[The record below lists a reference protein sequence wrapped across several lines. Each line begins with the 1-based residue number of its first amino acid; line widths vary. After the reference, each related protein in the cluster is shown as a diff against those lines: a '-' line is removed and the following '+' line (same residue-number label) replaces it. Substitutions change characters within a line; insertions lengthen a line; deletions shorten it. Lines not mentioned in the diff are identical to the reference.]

1 MRSWDR
7 ITYSTLSQE
16 DSLMKYITKYLSPCG
31 DILLAADQSGLTGLW
46 FEGQKYFVA
55 GLEAEHEEKEIP
67 VLKQAKIWLDIYFS
81 GKEPDLSVPLHFTG
95 TDFQNKIWEILC
107 TIPYGETRTYGEIAD
122 QFMKKHGHKT
132 SPRAVGSAVGHN
144 RISII
149 VPCHR
154 ILGAGG
160 DLTGYAGGID
170 RKKLLLELETGFCT
184 DRPEKIQD

>member
-1 MRSWDR
+1 
-7 ITYSTLSQE
+7 
-16 DSLMKYITKYLSPCG
+16 MKYITKYLSPCG
-31 DILLAADQSGLTGLW
+31 GILLAADQTGLTGLW
-46 FEGQKYFVA
+46 FEGQKYFAA
-55 GLEAEHEEKEIP
+55 GLDAEHEEKETP
-67 VLKQAKIWLDIYFS
+67 VLKQAKDWLDIYFS
-81 GKEPDLSVPLHFTG
+81 GRKPDFSVPLHFTG
-95 TDFQNKIWEILC
+95 TDFQNKVWELLC
-107 TIPYGETRTYGEIAD
+107 SIPYGETKTYGELAE

>member
-16 DSLMKYITKYLSPCG
+16 DSLMKYITKHLSPCG

-46 FEGQKYFVA
+46 FEGQKYFAA

>member
-1 MRSWDR
+1 
-7 ITYSTLSQE
+7 
-16 DSLMKYITKYLSPCG
+16 MKYITKYLSPCG

-46 FEGQKYFVA
+46 FEGQKYFAA
-55 GLEAEHEEKEIP
+55 GLDAEHEEKEIP